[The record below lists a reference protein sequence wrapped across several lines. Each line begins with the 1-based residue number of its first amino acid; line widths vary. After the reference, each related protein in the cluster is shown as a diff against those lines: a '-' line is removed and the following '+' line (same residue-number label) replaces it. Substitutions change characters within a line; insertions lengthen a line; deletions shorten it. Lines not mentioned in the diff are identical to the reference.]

1 VPQDVPWT
9 QDAAVHVPAPGS
21 EESKGVVIADH
32 KERLR
37 RLALHD
43 DHFIGSMLAIDP
55 GDVEGSGL
63 DSKTSA
69 LVRLGAL
76 VASEAPW
83 ICYQRDV
90 QWALAAGATADEIV
104 GALMA
109 VAPITGVARVIAAA
123 PEFALA
129 LAYDL
134 DAAFEAWNENP
145 G

>member
-1 VPQDVPWT
+1 M
-9 QDAAVHVPAPGS
+9 
-21 EESKGVVIADH
+21 IADH

-55 GDVEGSGL
+55 ADVEGAGL
-63 DSKTSA
+63 DSKSRA

-83 ICYQRDV
+83 ICYQREV

-129 LAYDL
+129 LDYDL
-134 DAAFEAWNENP
+134 DAAFEAWDGDP
-145 G
+145 R

>member
-1 VPQDVPWT
+1 M
-9 QDAAVHVPAPGS
+9 
-21 EESKGVVIADH
+21 IADH

-43 DHFIGSMLAIDP
+43 DGLIRSILAIDP
-55 GDVEGSGL
+55 REVEGSGL
-63 DSKTSA
+63 ELRSIA

-76 VASEAPW
+76 VASDAPW

-104 GALMA
+104 GTLMA
-109 VAPITGVARVIAAA
+109 VAPITGVVRVLAAA

-129 LAYDL
+129 LDYDL
-134 DAAFEAWNENP
+134 DAAFEAWNHDP
-145 G
+145 S

>member
-1 VPQDVPWT
+1 M
-9 QDAAVHVPAPGS
+9 
-21 EESKGVVIADH
+21 IADH

-63 DSKTSA
+63 DPKSSA

-109 VAPITGVARVIAAA
+109 VAPITGVARVLAAA

-129 LAYDL
+129 LDYDL
-134 DAAFEAWNENP
+134 DAAFEAWNGDP

>member
-1 VPQDVPWT
+1 M
-9 QDAAVHVPAPGS
+9 
-21 EESKGVVIADH
+21 IADH

-37 RLALHD
+37 CLALHD
-43 DHFIGSMLAIDP
+43 DHLIGSMLTIDP
-55 GDVEGSGL
+55 SEVEGSGL
-63 DSKTSA
+63 DPKTSA

-83 ICYQRDV
+83 ICYQREV

-109 VAPITGVARVIAAA
+109 VASITGVARVLAAA
-123 PEFALA
+123 PNLALA
-129 LAYDL
+129 LDYDL
-134 DAAFEAWNENP
+134 DAAFEAWNEDP

>member
-1 VPQDVPWT
+1 MI
-9 QDAAVHVPAPGS
+9 AV
-21 EESKGVVIADH
+21 H

-43 DHFIGSMLAIDP
+43 DHLIGSMLAINP
-55 GDVEGSGL
+55 GEVEGSGL
-63 DSKTSA
+63 DPKSST

-83 ICYQRDV
+83 ICYQREV

-104 GALMA
+104 GTLMA
-109 VAPITGVARVIAAA
+109 VVPTIGVARVLAAA
-123 PEFALA
+123 PNLALA
-129 LAYDL
+129 LDYDL
-134 DAAFEAWNENP
+134 DTAFEAWTEDP

>member
-1 VPQDVPWT
+1 M
-9 QDAAVHVPAPGS
+9 
-21 EESKGVVIADH
+21 IADH

-43 DHFIGSMLAIDP
+43 DHFIGEMLTIDP
-55 GDVEGSGL
+55 AEVEGSGL
-63 DSKTSA
+63 DPKSSA

-76 VASEAPW
+76 VAAEAPW
-83 ICYQRDV
+83 ICYQREV

-109 VAPITGVARVIAAA
+109 VAPITGVARVLAAA

-129 LAYDL
+129 LDYDL
-134 DAAFEAWNENP
+134 DAAFEAWNQDP

>member
-1 VPQDVPWT
+1 M
-9 QDAAVHVPAPGS
+9 
-21 EESKGVVIADH
+21 IADY

-43 DHFIGSMLAIDP
+43 DHLIRSVLAIDP
-55 GDVEGSGL
+55 GHVATCGL
-63 DSKTSA
+63 DPKACA

-76 VASEAPW
+76 VASKAPCV
-83 ICYQRDV
+83 CYQREV

-109 VAPITGVARVIAAA
+109 VAPITGVARMLAAA
-123 PEFALA
+123 PELALA
-129 LAYDL
+129 LDYDL
-134 DAAFEAWNENP
+134 DAAFEAWNCDP

>member
-1 VPQDVPWT
+1 MDPGRGGSP
-9 QDAAVHVPAPGS
+9 ASGSRKAVM
-21 EESKGVVIADH
+21 IADH

-43 DHFIGSMLAIDP
+43 DDLIRSILAIDL
-55 GDVEGSGL
+55 GEVEGSGL
-63 DSKTSA
+63 ALKSSA

-76 VASEAPW
+76 VASDARC
-83 ICYQRDV
+83 ICYQRDI
-90 QWALAAGATADEIV
+90 QWALAAGVTADEIV

-129 LAYDL
+129 LGYDL
-134 DAAFEAWNENP
+134 DAAFEAWNRDP

>member
-1 VPQDVPWT
+1 M
-9 QDAAVHVPAPGS
+9 
-21 EESKGVVIADH
+21 IADH

-43 DHFIGSMLAIDP
+43 DDLIRSILAIDL
-55 GDVEGSGL
+55 GEVEGSGL
-63 DSKTSA
+63 ALKSSA

-76 VASEAPW
+76 VASDAPC
-83 ICYQRDV
+83 ICYQRDI
-90 QWALAAGATADEIV
+90 QWALAAGVTADEIV

-123 PEFALA
+123 LEFALA
-129 LAYDL
+129 LGYDL
-134 DAAFEAWNENP
+134 DAAFEAWNKDP

>member
-1 VPQDVPWT
+1 M
-9 QDAAVHVPAPGS
+9 
-21 EESKGVVIADH
+21 IADH

-43 DHFIGSMLAIDP
+43 DHLIGSMLAIDP
-55 GDVEGSGL
+55 REVEGSGL
-63 DSKTSA
+63 DLKSSA

-83 ICYQRDV
+83 VCYQREV

-104 GALMA
+104 STLMA
-109 VAPITGVARVIAAA
+109 VAPTIGVARVIAAA
-123 PEFALA
+123 PKVALA
-129 LAYDL
+129 LDYDL
-134 DAAFEAWNENP
+134 DAAFEAWTEDP